1 MNNVL
6 ELTFKVK
13 ACRKIPNPYFLN
25 EGSFNKEAEMY
36 YIICDVKDVP
46 DNIPME
52 TNPRE
57 QKLTTAVAK
66 KIKESLIDP
75 ANHEFYLLNRGLLL
89 SAENVTY
96 NTKNE
101 TVTITFSDTNVHG
114 DVDGGHTYKIIKENR
129 NDLEYGQQYIK
140 LEVLTGVED
149 IFQELASARNTSTQV
164 QDKSIAELYDRFQ
177 IIKDTI
183 KDEPFEKEV
192 YFKENEE
199 GSIDVADILAILNL
213 FNIDKYKELNDYAIV
228 SYSGKKQCID
238 YYIKS
243 HVDLGESIENPYVK
257 MKNIMVDI
265 FKLYDQL
272 ESKAQQYYQQSHGT
286 GSKYGSVTGVVIRKN
301 GKPPYKTKFYKNNTD
316 YLTPNGFMIPMLGAF
331 RALVTVGDDGYY
343 CWKKNPFTIMDKL
356 GADLVDSTVD
366 MSRTLGNNPNAAGKN
381 KQLWKNLYMCVAMET
396 MHKD

>member
-1 MNNVL
+1 
-6 ELTFKVK
+6 
-13 ACRKIPNPYFLN
+13 
-25 EGSFNKEAEMY
+25 
-36 YIICDVKDVP
+36 
-46 DNIPME
+46 
-52 TNPRE
+52 
-57 QKLTTAVAK
+57 
-66 KIKESLIDP
+66 
-75 ANHEFYLLNRGLLL
+75 
-89 SAENVTY
+89 
-96 NTKNE
+96 
-101 TVTITFSDTNVHG
+101 
-114 DVDGGHTYKIIKENR
+114 
-129 NDLEYGQQYIK
+129 

-164 QDKSIAELYDRFQ
+164 QDKSIAELYDRFR

-183 KDEPFEKEV
+183 KNEKFEKEV

-213 FNIDKYKELNDYAIV
+213 FNIDRYKELNDYAIV

-243 HVDLGESIENPYVK
+243 HMDLGESIENPYVK

-272 ESKAQQYYQQSHGT
+272 ELKAQQYYQQSHGT
-286 GSKYGSVTGVVIRKN
+286 GSKYGAVTGVVIRKT
-301 GKPPYKTKFYKNNTD
+301 GKPAFKTKFYKNNTD

-331 RALVTVGDDGYY
+331 RALVTIGDDGYY